1 MIQAKRL
8 TRRFGA
14 RVAVEDVTFDVSAS
28 EIVALLGPNGAGK
41 TTTLRML
48 AGLLAP
54 TRGTIT
60 IDGVQ
65 LTRGTAAMIRSKI
78 GFLTE
83 TPGLWQRLTVRENLM
98 VYAGLYGLDQ
108 PNTAIGRLLE
118 IFALESHADA
128 RAAELSKGM
137 RQKTAIARALL
148 HDPRI
153 LLLDEPT
160 SGLDPEVVQTLRR
173 LLDERRSAGCAIL
186 LSTHNLDEASRLADR
201 VGVLQERLVA
211 LDSPASLR
219 RRLATGRVIV
229 RLSRDSAAY
238 LEAIHR
244 FDVTATL
251 DDGLAAVRLLNPDAD
266 TPALVRALVD
276 VGAEIL
282 EVRSEM
288 PALEDVYLHFVRH
301 GANQQPGTS

>member
-1 MIQAKRL
+1 VIQAKRL
-8 TRRFGA
+8 TRRFGSQ
-14 RVAVEDVTFDVSAS
+14 VAVEDVSFEVGAA

-54 TRGTIT
+54 TSGAIT

-65 LTRGTAAMIRSKI
+65 LTRRTGAVIRSKI
-78 GFLTE
+78 GFLPE
-83 TPGLWQRLTVRENLM
+83 APGLWERLTVRENLV
-98 VYAGLYGLDQ
+98 VYAGLYGLHEAEK
-108 PNTAIGRLLE
+108 TIERLLD
-118 IFALESHADA
+118 IFGLGSHADA

-148 HDPRI
+148 HAPRI

-160 SGLDPEVVQTLRR
+160 SGLDPEVIQSMRR
-173 LLDERRSAGCAIL
+173 LLDERRSAGCAIV

-201 VGVLQERLVA
+201 VAVIQKRLVA
-211 LDSPASLR
+211 LDSPDSLR
-219 RRLATGRVIV
+219 RRLTTGRIIV

-238 LEAIHR
+238 VDTIRR
-244 FDVTATL
+244 FDVTAAL
-251 DDGLAAVRLLNPDAD
+251 DNGVVAVRLGDPNAD
-266 TPALVRALVD
+266 TPGLVRALVE

-282 EVRSEM
+282 EVRQEV
-288 PALEDVYLHFVRH
+288 PALEDVYMHLVR
-301 GANQQPGTS
+301 GEPTLESGRS